1 MGKLTI
7 EGRASKK
14 YDYDQMSVS
23 VTFHSRMSTTSQALK
38 NVMRQSE
45 LFLEKL
51 DAAGIAP
58 ENVQIGK
65 DSTEEESYHEPYTVR
80 ANRELK
86 ISTAFSMDFANYI
99 RYLIEE
105 NELDAEIET
114 NYAFSN
120 QEAIRAELIRLAL
133 EDSKAKAGDIAQ
145 TMGQKLVGI
154 ESVMVGNDPVRPLV
168 YSASQGENECG
179 DGYYEQLMSV
189 LSRRVK
195 APTTDR
201 SESVKVVW
209 LTE

>member
-51 DAAGIAP
+51 D
-58 ENVQIGK
+58 
-65 DSTEEESYHEPYTVR
+65 
-80 ANRELK
+80 
-86 ISTAFSMDFANYI
+86 I

-154 ESVMVGNDPVRPLV
+154 ESVVVGNDPVRPLV

>member
-99 RYLIEE
+99 RYLIAVSYTH
-105 NELDAEIET
+105 LTLPT
-114 NYAFSN
+114 NS
-120 QEAIRAELIRLAL
+120 
-133 EDSKAKAGDIAQ
+133 
-145 TMGQKLVGI
+145 LV
-154 ESVMVGNDPVRPLV
+154 
-168 YSASQGENECG
+168 
-179 DGYYEQLMSV
+179 
-189 LSRRVK
+189 
-195 APTTDR
+195 
-201 SESVKVVW
+201 
-209 LTE
+209 

>member
-145 TMGQKLVGI
+145 TMGQKLLIIAIATFIFSLAG
-154 ESVMVGNDPVRPLV
+154 
-168 YSASQGENECG
+168 
-179 DGYYEQLMSV
+179 
-189 LSRRVK
+189 
-195 APTTDR
+195 
-201 SESVKVVW
+201 
-209 LTE
+209 

>member
-65 DSTEEESYHEPYTVR
+65 DSTEEESYHEPCTVR

-86 ISTAFSMDFANYI
+86 ISTAFSM
-99 RYLIEE
+99 EE

-154 ESVMVGNDPVRPLV
+154 ESVVVGNDPVRPLV